1 MPESAPRPRT
11 AAATASLERYRAWLP
26 HVDGSLLTLG
36 EGDTPVIR
44 LERLGNRIGL
54 PHLRAK
60 LEGTNPT
67 GSYKDRVAA
76 MSLSLALAEGKRGWV
91 ATSSGNAGAALAA
104 YGARAGLPG
113 FLCVVDS
120 IPREKLLPAQALG
133 AAVIRVPGVGTGGS
147 AAAEQHMFAA
157 VKDAADRFNLFL
169 GITAH
174 RFNPAGMRGADTI
187 GHELAE
193 LNEPPDHVYVPTGG
207 GGLATAVA
215 RGLCDRAATTR
226 TIVAQPTG
234 CAPIVDYLEGERPEP
249 LVDVCATLV
258 SGLQLPSPPDGELA
272 ANGVRRT
279 GGWGTKIADEAILH
293 AQRSLAE
300 LEGVFVE
307 PAAAAGLAAAIAD
320 RQTGRLSR
328 HDRVVLL
335 LTSTGMKDLS
345 GIEAR
350 MHTPASHSASQIS
363 HAIHSWLHG
372 VPAAAAPASTPA
384 PFRS

>member
-1 MPESAPRPRT
+1 MPENPPRARPT
-11 AAATASLERYRAWLP
+11 PAGTSLERYRARLP
-26 HVDGSLLTLG
+26 PVDGSLLTLG

-44 LERLGNRIGL
+44 LERLGDRIGL

-76 MSLSLALAEGKRGWV
+76 LSLSLALADGKRGWV
-91 ATSSGNAGAALAA
+91 ATSSGNAGTALAA

-133 AAVIRVPGVGTGGS
+133 ATVVRVHGVGTGGS
-147 AAAEQHMFAA
+147 ATAEQQMFAA
-157 VKDAADRFNLFL
+157 VQDAAERFDLFL

-187 GHELAE
+187 GYELAE
-193 LNEPPDHVYVPTGG
+193 LSEPPDHVYVPTGG

-215 RGLCDRAATTR
+215 RGLSDCATTSR
-226 TIVAQPTG
+226 MIVAQPIG
-234 CAPIVDYLEGERPEP
+234 CAPIVDYLDGERPEP
-249 LVDVCATLV
+249 LIDVCTTVV

-272 ANGVRRT
+272 AEGARHT
-279 GGWGTKIADEAILH
+279 GGWGTKVPDEAIFTAH
-293 AQRSLAE
+293 RSLAE
-300 LEGVFVE
+300 VEGVFVE
-307 PAAAAGLAAAIAD
+307 PAAATGLAAAIAD
-320 RQTGRLSR
+320 RRSGRLSR
-328 HDRVVLL
+328 DDRVVLL

-350 MHTPASHSASQIS
+350 MQAPPSHPPSEIG
-363 HAIHSWLHG
+363 HAIASWLGG
-372 VPAAAAPASTPA
+372 VGAVVES
-384 PFRS
+384 